1 MHPDTHEPGCGSS
14 CWPDTNLDFSC
25 VTLGQCFSESDGSE
39 REIQSSG
46 SLGSGGRCSQAE
58 AGSNQNSFNWLSL
71 WFSIKVQIRELV
83 IDEKVGP
90 GQLKPL
96 CQQRP
101 QFINA
106 LVRVFVFLLFIREGA
121 GWFTPEKAKGFSL
134 LQNVLQ
140 TQFILSFITM
150 GDEARES
157 FLKKLVT

>member
-1 MHPDTHEPGCGSS
+1 MRR
-14 CWPDTNLDFSC
+14 WVL
-25 VTLGQCFSESDGSE
+25 
-39 REIQSSG
+39 
-46 SLGSGGRCSQAE
+46 
-58 AGSNQNSFNWLSL
+58 
-71 WFSIKVQIRELV
+71 
-83 IDEKVGP
+83 

-106 LVRVFVFLLFIREGA
+106 LVGVFCFVVVYQGGA

-140 TQFILSFITM
+140 TQFTLSFITM
-150 GDEARES
+150 GNEARES

>member
-1 MHPDTHEPGCGSS
+1 M
-14 CWPDTNLDFSC
+14 
-25 VTLGQCFSESDGSE
+25 
-39 REIQSSG
+39 
-46 SLGSGGRCSQAE
+46 
-58 AGSNQNSFNWLSL
+58 
-71 WFSIKVQIRELV
+71 QIRELV